1 MLNSLKQAG
10 INAGREISR
19 TWGSLS
25 KSWLELLEQGGDTPV
40 RIFRMN
46 KSDRGEPVV
55 FSRWSFPVNEV
66 EETDKE
72 IVVRVALPDM
82 EKENCHVAIEG
93 NVLYLSGEK
102 NSGNEIYGGSYHVME
117 RAYGAFQHAIPLP
130 HNVDA
135 DRAKAVYKNG
145 VLSIS
150 LPKCVGEME
159 RTILI
164 S

>member
-10 INAGREISR
+10 VNAGREFGR
-19 TWGSLS
+19 AWGRLS
-25 KSWLELLEQGGDTPV
+25 KGWRELLEHGGDTPV
-40 RIFRMN
+40 RISRT
-46 KSDRGEPVV
+46 KKPDGGEPVI
-55 FSRWSFPVNEV
+55 FSRWSFPVDEV
-66 EETDKE
+66 EETDNE

-82 EKENCHVAIEG
+82 EKDDCHVAIEG

-102 NSGNEIYGGSYHVME
+102 QSENEVYGGSYHVME

-135 DRAKAVYKNG
+135 DRARAVYKNG
-145 VLSIS
+145 VLSIF
-150 LPKCVGEME
+150 LPKYVGERE